1 MTVIGNW
8 NQLVKWKDP
17 RSPCDVD
24 PSSQPEMASTLSIC
38 GLWEQKLRNMG
49 DVQRKTSSVLNIG
62 PIAYDLAVSPIFKQ
76 GYVLNSVKCQMACE
90 YLSPELQKRCICK
103 YHRLKECNTK

>member
-24 PSSQPEMASTLSIC
+24 PSSQPEKASTLSVC
-38 GLWEQKLRNMG
+38 GSR
-49 DVQRKTSSVLNIG
+49 S
-62 PIAYDLAVSPIFKQ
+62 
-76 GYVLNSVKCQMACE
+76 
-90 YLSPELQKRCICK
+90 
-103 YHRLKECNTK
+103 